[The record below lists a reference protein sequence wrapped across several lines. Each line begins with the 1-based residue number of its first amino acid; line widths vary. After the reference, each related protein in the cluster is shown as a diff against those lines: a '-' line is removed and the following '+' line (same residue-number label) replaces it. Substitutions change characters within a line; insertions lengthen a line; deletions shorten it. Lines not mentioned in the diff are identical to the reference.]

1 MTEGTFIWRGLCYIN
16 GIKLKGVSPLSLSK
30 SEVELV
36 RLVVSKL
43 KRVSPL
49 SFSKPGLGLVRR
61 IMLEYARSSISTW
74 IVALI

>member
-1 MTEGTFIWRGLCYIN
+1 VL
-16 GIKLKGVSPLSLSK
+16 KLKRVSSLSFSK
-30 SEVELV
+30 LEVELV

-49 SFSKPGLGLVRR
+49 SSSKPALELVGR
-61 IMLEYARSSISTW
+61 IMLESARLLILIK